1 MVLRRQSQQSSGGK
15 SPNTQALFNLTQG
28 KKYDAD
34 KVYSASTDGRGH
46 YEQVRVK
53 ITPGI
58 DHLISEVAANHDE
71 FRSREDFIRN
81 AVFHALHR
89 WITDAPEPDPRLLS
103 ALKAEQARAHMDMME
118 RFAKAHEEAL
128 ETAAEA
134 INRCLDSRD
143 WDEMVELAE
152 MLDDYSTDENI
163 PSGYRVRYE
172 SAADDARA
180 ALAKELKARKRRK

>member
-1 MVLRRQSQQSSGGK
+1 MVLRRQSPQQ
-15 SPNTQALFNLTQG
+15 QARSQTLFNLTQG
-28 KKYDAD
+28 KKYDPD

-58 DHLISEVAANHDE
+58 DHLISEVTGENDE

-103 ALKAEQARAHMDMME
+103 ALKAEQARAHMEMME
-118 RFAKAHEEAL
+118 RFNKAHEEAL
-128 ETAAEA
+128 EGAADA

-152 MLDDYSTDENI
+152 MLDDYAVDENI
-163 PSGYRVRYE
+163 PPGFRVRYE
-172 SAADDARA
+172 QAADDARA